1 MLPYVYLP
9 LLLSR
14 TLCYERRELMKIKFK
29 EEEIRKRLEQTM
41 FKVARRGE
49 PLDPEMLN
57 PRRKR
62 SPVEVRPK
70 FPATNPPPTLL
81 AFVPGS

>member
-1 MLPYVYLP
+1 M
-9 LLLSR
+9 
-14 TLCYERRELMKIKFK
+14 KFK
-29 EEEIRKRLEQTM
+29 EEEIRKRLEQTL

-62 SPVEVRPK
+62 PPVEVRTY
-70 FPATNPPPTLL
+70 FPATKPPPILL
-81 AFVPGS
+81 AFVPNS